1 MNFMSFHL
9 ICIISPQFC
18 PIVMVYMFI
27 FKKVGEV
34 FLEQVNLFLA
44 FGAGLLS
51 FLSPC
56 ALPLYPAF
64 LSYITGMTVDELK
77 ADRGIL
83 RKKAF
88 IHTILFLFGF
98 SIIFLALGL
107 STSFIG
113 SFFIAYQ
120 GLLRQLGAVLMVLF
134 GLILTGVLSFNFLL
148 SDKKVQFQKRP
159 TGYFGS
165 ILIGL
170 GFAAGWTPCTGP
182 ILAGVM
188 ALGVANPGMGLFYMS
203 FYVLGFSIPFLLMT
217 FFIDKMTFLK
227 KHGNRFMVFGG
238 ILMILMGVFLYFDWM
253 RLIIALL
260 IPLFGGFTGF

>member
-1 MNFMSFHL
+1 M
-9 ICIISPQFC
+9 
-18 PIVMVYMFI
+18 
-27 FKKVGEV
+27 
-34 FLEQVNLFLA
+34 EQVNLFLA

-64 LSYITGMTVDELK
+64 LSYITGMTVNELK

-83 RKKAF
+83 RKKAL

-107 STSFIG
+107 TTSFIG
-113 SFFIAYQ
+113 SLFIAYK
-120 GLLRQLGAVLMVLF
+120 GLFRQIGAILMVFF
-134 GLILTGVLSFNFLL
+134 GLILTGTLNFNFLL
-148 SDKKVQFQKRP
+148 SDKKLKFQQRP
-159 TGYFGS
+159 AGYLGS
-165 ILIGL
+165 ILIGI

-182 ILAGVM
+182 ILAGVIAM
-188 ALGVANPGMGLFYMS
+188 GVANPGMGLLYMS
-203 FYVLGFSIPFLLMT
+203 FYVLGFSIPFLIMT

-238 ILMILMGVFLYFDWM
+238 ILMIIMGILLYFDWM
-253 RLIIALL
+253 RVIISLL